1 MKSVCDGVGESGN
14 RIIPRACEVEEAI
27 WSSGVTTERGTVHV
41 EAETASHT
49 MITIG
54 NISRESAVLRVWPGP
69 DIRGVDGEVGD
80 ELQEKRLG

>member
-1 MKSVCDGVGESGN
+1 
-14 RIIPRACEVEEAI
+14 
-27 WSSGVTTERGTVHV
+27 
-41 EAETASHT
+41 

-54 NISRESAVLRVWPGP
+54 NISREPIVLRVWPGP